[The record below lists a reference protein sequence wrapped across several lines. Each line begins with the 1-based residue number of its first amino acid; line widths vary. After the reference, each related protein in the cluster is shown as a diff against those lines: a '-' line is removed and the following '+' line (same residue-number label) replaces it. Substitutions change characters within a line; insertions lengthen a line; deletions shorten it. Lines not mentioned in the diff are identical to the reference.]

1 MFYPRYFEMINQVVE
16 DWFAGPLGQDFRSLH
31 EELNTGVPTVSIE
44 CKFTRPSRLGDRLT
58 FRLGVERLGGS
69 SFTLDIVA
77 DHDGEQRVKA
87 RLVLVCVDLE
97 TIRVRPIPDQIRARM
112 SAFELHPT
120 V

>member
-31 EELNTGVPTVSIE
+31 EELNIGVPTVSIE
-44 CKFTRPSRLGDRLT
+44 CEFTRPSRLGDRLI
-58 FRLGVERLGGS
+58 FKLRVERLGRS
-69 SFTLDIVA
+69 SFALDVVA
-77 DHDGEQRVKA
+77 DHGGERRVKA

-97 TIRVRPIPDQIRARM
+97 TVRVRPIPDRIRARM
-112 SAFELHPT
+112 AAFELDPG

>member
-1 MFYPRYFEMINQVVE
+1 VFYPRYFEMINQVVE

-97 TIRVRPIPDQIRARM
+97 TIGVRPIPDRIRARM
-112 SAFELHPT
+112 SAFELHPA